1 MISFS
6 EKWLSKILQ
15 NKIFFPHI
23 KFFNFFWNRWS
34 SVELGGAQRSSA
46 EIGGAR
52 QSSVEF
58 GGVRRSSVELSRAQ
72 RSLVEL
78 GGARRSSV
86 ALPSVPPPQPTS
98 LLLRFQKMRCPP
110 PPHIAVYIR
119 LLQSLTRAGDR
130 LKGFASSVYTR
141 FSSVFKNNKMQEVF
155 IGYLRFY
162 FLLNLLK
169 MFSYFFVII
178 KKVF

>member
-1 MISFS
+1 MVTDIRVIGLWSWPKNNHIPTAIDQFSMISFS

-98 LLLRFQKMRCPP
+98 LLLRFQKMRWPPPP
-110 PPHIAVYIR
+110 PPHCR
-119 LLQSLTRAGDR
+119 LYKASAKPNKSRRPAKR
-130 LKGFASSVYTR
+130 LCF
-141 FSSVFKNNKMQEVF
+141 
-155 IGYLRFY
+155 LR
-162 FLLNLLK
+162 
-169 MFSYFFVII
+169 VH
-178 KKVF
+178 